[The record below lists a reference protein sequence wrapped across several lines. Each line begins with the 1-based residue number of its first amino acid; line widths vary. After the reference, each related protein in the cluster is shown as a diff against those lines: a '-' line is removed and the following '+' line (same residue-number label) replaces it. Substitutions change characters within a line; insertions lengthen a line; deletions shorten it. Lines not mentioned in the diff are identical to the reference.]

1 MIATAPAPSTP
12 TLDFRRFYTALEDRS
27 VLQFQGR
34 VAQVIGLSIEVE
46 GLRLAVGDVC
56 TILPEMAGRRTLH
69 GSEDDLA
76 ERRAGGISAEV
87 VGFRENRLIV
97 MPFSDTHGVRPGS
110 AVFPRGRAF
119 NVPVGPSLLGRVIDG
134 LAQPIDGKGPLNAI
148 ERWPVTNQ
156 PPDPL
161 TRMPIRETL
170 SIGVRAIDATLTCG
184 KGQRIGIFAG
194 SGVGKSTTLG
204 IIARNAQTHVNVI
217 ALIGER
223 GREVQEFLERDL
235 GPEGLARS
243 VVVVA
248 TSDQPAL
255 QRIKAAWVATAIAE
269 YFREQGLDVT
279 LMMDSVTRWA
289 MAQREIGLTVGE
301 PPVVKGYPPSVF
313 ALMPK
318 LMEKAGTSNRGTI
331 TGFYTVL
338 VDGDD
343 VNEPI
348 ADTARGILDGHI
360 WLSRKLAN
368 QNHFPAIDVLG
379 SISRLM
385 SSLASPEHKRA
396 ASDLRDV
403 MATYKASEDL
413 ISIGAYQPGA
423 NLHLDRAVAMMPYVN
438 ALLCQASDETT
449 SIDDAVQGLLALFGQ
464 GMDGQS
470 ADVIAA

>member
-1 MIATAPAPSTP
+1 MNNAAPMLSFA
-12 TLDFRRFYTALEDRS
+12 RYERALEDRS
-27 VLQFQGR
+27 ALKFQGR
-34 VAQVIGLSIEVE
+34 VSQVIGLSIEVE

-56 TILPEMAGRRTLH
+56 TIMPEMAGRRSVH
-69 GSEDDLA
+69 AANEDMSN
-76 ERRAGGISAEV
+76 RRSGGISAEV
-87 VGFRENRLIV
+87 VGFREGRLLV
-97 MPFSDTHGVRPGS
+97 MPFSDTQGVRPGS

-134 LAQPIDGKGPLNAI
+134 LAQPIDGKGPLGAI
-148 ERWPVTNQ
+148 ERYPVTNQ

-161 TRMPIRETL
+161 TRQPIRETL
-170 SIGVRAIDATLTCG
+170 STGVRAIDAMLTCG
-184 KGQRIGIFAG
+184 KGQRVGIFAG
-194 SGVGKSTTLG
+194 SGVGKSTALG
-204 IIARNAQTHVNVI
+204 MMARNAQTDVNVI

-223 GREVQEFLERDL
+223 GREVQEFMERDL

-318 LMEKAGTSNRGTI
+318 LMEKAGTSSKGTI

-360 WLSRKLAN
+360 WLSRKMAN
-368 QNHFPAIDVLG
+368 QNHYPAIDVLG
-379 SISRLM
+379 SLSRLM
-385 SSLASPEHKRA
+385 STLATPEHQRA
-396 ASDLRDV
+396 ASAVRDV
-403 MATYKASEDL
+403 LATYRASEDL

-423 NLHLDRAVAMMPYVN
+423 NPSLDRAVQLMPQIKD
-438 ALLCQASDETT
+438 LLCQASNEATT
-449 SIDDAVQGLLALFGQ
+449 INDAVQGLNAIFGAYDH
-464 GMDGQS
+464 GS
-470 ADVIAA
+470 ATAGAAA

>member
-1 MIATAPAPSTP
+1 VRGLDLRRYLT
-12 TLDFRRFYTALEDRS
+12 TLQNRS
-27 VLQFQGR
+27 LSRFQGR

-46 GLRLAVGDVC
+46 GLRLGVGDVC
-56 TILPEMAGRRTLH
+56 TILPELAGRRAMH
-69 GSEDDLA
+69 GSEEELA

-119 NVPVGPSLLGRVIDG
+119 NVPVGMSLLGRVIDG
-134 LAQPIDGKGPLNAI
+134 LAQPIDGKGPLSTV
-148 ERWPVTNQ
+148 ERYPVTNQ

-161 TRMPIRETL
+161 TRTPIHETL
-170 SIGVRAIDATLTCG
+170 STGVRAIDATLTCG
-184 KGQRIGIFAG
+184 KGQRVGIFAG

-204 IIARNAQTHVNVI
+204 IIARNATTHVNVI

-223 GREVQEFLERDL
+223 GREVQEFMERDL
-235 GPEGLARS
+235 GPDGLARS

-318 LMEKAGTSNRGTI
+318 LMEKAGTSHQGTI

-348 ADTARGILDGHI
+348 ADAARGILDGHI

-385 SSLASPEHKRA
+385 SALATPEHKRA
-396 ASDLRDV
+396 ATAPPDA
-403 MATYKASEDL
+403 MATHQASAEL
-413 ISIGAYQPGA
+413 ISIGAYQAGA
-423 NLHLDRAVAMMPYVN
+423 NPNLDRAVAMMPYVKQ
-438 ALLCQASDETT
+438 LLCQSSDETVT
-449 SIDDAVQGLLALFGQ
+449 IDDAVQVLMALFGEQ
-464 GMDGQS
+464 AGD
-470 ADVIAA
+470 AAA

>member
-1 MIATAPAPSTP
+1 MTAVVPTGATLQFDRYHS
-12 TLDFRRFYTALEDRS
+12 ALRDRS
-27 VLQFQGR
+27 VLRFQGR
-34 VAQVIGLSIEVE
+34 VSQVIGLSIEVE

-56 TILPEMAGRRTLH
+56 TILPEMAGRETLH
-69 GSEDDLA
+69 GSEASMA

-97 MPFSDTHGVRPGS
+97 MPFSDTQGVRPGS

-134 LAQPIDGKGPLNAI
+134 LAQPIDGKGPLNTI
-148 ERWPVTNQ
+148 ERYPVTNQ
-156 PPDPL
+156 PPDAL
-161 TRMPIRETL
+161 TRMPIREAL
-170 SIGVRAIDATLTCG
+170 STGVRAIDATLTCG

-194 SGVGKSTTLG
+194 SGVGKSTALG
-204 IIARNAQTHVNVI
+204 MIARNAQTHVNVI

-223 GREVQEFLERDL
+223 GREVQEFMERDL

-318 LMEKAGTSNRGTI
+318 LMEKAGTSSKGTI
-331 TGFYTVL
+331 TAFYTVL

-348 ADTARGILDGHI
+348 ADAARGILDGHI

-368 QNHFPAIDVLG
+368 QNHYPAIDVLG

-385 SSLASPEHKRA
+385 SALATPEHKQA
-396 ASDLRDV
+396 ASELRDV
-403 MATYKASEDL
+403 LATYHASEDL

-423 NLHLDRAVAMMPYVN
+423 NPNLDRAVTMMPYVKN
-438 ALLCQASDETT
+438 FLCQSAHATT
-449 SIDDAVQGLLALFGQ
+449 TLGDAIQELLALFGRNAES
-464 GMDGQS
+464 M
-470 ADVIAA
+470 AA

>member
-1 MIATAPAPSTP
+1 MTAVP
-12 TLDFRRFYTALEDRS
+12 TLSFDRYHRALRDRAP
-27 VLQFQGR
+27 LRFQGR

-69 GSEDDLA
+69 GSEEA
-76 ERRAGGISAEV
+76 MSERRAGGISAEV

-97 MPFSDTHGVRPGS
+97 MPFSDTQGVRPGS

-119 NVPVGPSLLGRVIDG
+119 NVPVGPSLLGRVING
-134 LAQPIDGKGPLNAI
+134 MAQPIDGLGPLGAI
-148 ERWPVTNQ
+148 ERYPVTNQ

-161 TRMPIRETL
+161 SRQPIREAL
-170 SIGVRAIDATLTCG
+170 STGVRAIDSMLTCG
-184 KGQRIGIFAG
+184 KGQRVGIFAG
-194 SGVGKSTTLG
+194 SGVGKSTALG
-204 IIARNAQTHVNVI
+204 MIARNAQTHVNVI

-223 GREVQEFLERDL
+223 GREVQEFMERDL

-318 LMEKAGTSNRGTI
+318 LMEKAGTSHKGTI

-368 QNHFPAIDVLG
+368 QNHYPAIDVLG

-385 SSLASPEHKRA
+385 SALASPEHQRA
-396 ASDLRDV
+396 ASAVRDIL
-403 MATYKASEDL
+403 ATYRASEDL

-423 NLHLDRAVAMMPYVN
+423 NPSLDRAVMLMPQVKD
-438 ALLCQASDETT
+438 LLCQSSHDATTLGDALEGLNAIFGTLGDGASP
-449 SIDDAVQGLLALFGQ
+449 
-464 GMDGQS
+464 DGQPS
-470 ADVIAA
+470 NGMAA

>member
-1 MIATAPAPSTP
+1 MTTDALTEPVTAVP
-12 TLDFRRFYTALEDRS
+12 TLQFASDPGDRGRLGHDRLDLSRYHVALADRS
-27 VLQFQGR
+27 PLSFRGR

-56 TILPEMAGRRTLH
+56 TIYPDLAGRRTLH
-69 GSEDDLA
+69 GSQESMA

-97 MPFSDTHGVRPGS
+97 MPFSDTHGVMPGS

-134 LAQPIDGKGPLNAI
+134 LAQPIDGKGPLGTI
-148 ERWPVTNQ
+148 ERYPVTNQ

-170 SIGVRAIDATLTCG
+170 STGVRAIDATLMCG

-255 QRIKAAWVATAIAE
+255 QRVKA
-269 YFREQGLDVT
+269 
-279 LMMDSVTRWA
+279 
-289 MAQREIGLTVGE
+289 
-301 PPVVKGYPPSVF
+301 P
-313 ALMPK
+313 
-318 LMEKAGTSNRGTI
+318 
-331 TGFYTVL
+331 
-338 VDGDD
+338 
-343 VNEPI
+343 
-348 ADTARGILDGHI
+348 
-360 WLSRKLAN
+360 
-368 QNHFPAIDVLG
+368 
-379 SISRLM
+379 
-385 SSLASPEHKRA
+385 
-396 ASDLRDV
+396 
-403 MATYKASEDL
+403 
-413 ISIGAYQPGA
+413 
-423 NLHLDRAVAMMPYVN
+423 
-438 ALLCQASDETT
+438 
-449 SIDDAVQGLLALFGQ
+449 
-464 GMDGQS
+464 
-470 ADVIAA
+470 

>member
-1 MIATAPAPSTP
+1 MSVAPP
-12 TLDFRRFYTALEDRS
+12 TLSFARYERALRDRS
-27 VLQFQGR
+27 ALKFQGR
-34 VAQVIGLSIEVE
+34 VSQVIGLSIEVE

-56 TILPEMAGRRTLH
+56 TIMPEMAGRRPVMQP
-69 GSEDDLA
+69 DDPNN
-76 ERRAGGISAEV
+76 RRAGGISAEV
-87 VGFRENRLIV
+87 VGFREGRLLV
-97 MPFSDTHGVRPGS
+97 MPFSDTQGVRPGS

-134 LAQPIDGKGPLNAI
+134 LAQPIDGKGPLGAI
-148 ERWPVTNQ
+148 ERYPVTNQ

-161 TRMPIRETL
+161 SRQPIRETL
-170 SIGVRAIDATLTCG
+170 STGVRAIDAMLTCG
-184 KGQRIGIFAG
+184 KGQRVGIFAG
-194 SGVGKSTTLG
+194 SGVGKSTALG
-204 IIARNAQTHVNVI
+204 MMARNAQTDVNVI

-223 GREVQEFLERDL
+223 GREVQEFMERDL

-269 YFREQGLDVT
+269 YFRDQGLDVT

-318 LMEKAGTSNRGTI
+318 LMEKAGTSHRGTV

-368 QNHFPAIDVLG
+368 QNHYPAIDVLG
-379 SISRLM
+379 SLSRLM
-385 SSLASPEHKRA
+385 STLATPEHQRA
-396 ASDLRDV
+396 ASAVRDIL
-403 MATYKASEDL
+403 ATYRASEDL

-423 NLHLDRAVAMMPYVN
+423 NPSLDRAVQLMPQVKD
-438 ALLCQASDETT
+438 LLCQNAHDATT
-449 SIDDAVQGLLALFGQ
+449 IEDAVQGLNAIFGTF
-464 GMDGQS
+464 GPS
-470 ADVIAA
+470 AATGAAA

>member
-1 MIATAPAPSTP
+1 M
-12 TLDFRRFYTALEDRS
+12 TLALDLSRYHAALRERS
-27 VLQFQGR
+27 ALRFQGR

-56 TILPEMAGRRTLH
+56 TILPERPGRPALQSPDAAPT
-69 GSEDDLA
+69 

-87 VGFRENRLIV
+87 VGFRDNRLIV

-119 NVPVGPSLLGRVIDG
+119 NVPVGRPLLGRVLDG
-134 LAQPIDGKGPLNAI
+134 LAQPIDGQGPLGTK
-148 ERWPVTNQ
+148 ERYPVTNQ

-161 TRMPIRETL
+161 TRQPIREPL
-170 SIGVRAIDATLTCG
+170 STGVRAIDAMLTCG

-204 IIARNAQTHVNVI
+204 MIARNAQTDVNVI

-223 GREVQEFLERDL
+223 GREVQEFMERDL

-318 LMEKAGTSNRGTI
+318 LMEKAGTSRRGTV

-360 WLSRKLAN
+360 WLSRTLAN
-368 QNHFPAIDVLG
+368 QNHYPAIDVLG

-385 SSLASPEHKRA
+385 SALAAPEHKRA
-396 ASDLRDV
+396 ASELRDAL
-403 MATYKASEDL
+403 ATYRASEDL
-413 ISIGAYQPGA
+413 ITIGAYQRGA
-423 NLHLDRAVAMMPYVN
+423 NPGLDRAVTLMPQIK
-438 ALLCQASDETT
+438 AFLCQSAAEATT
-449 SIDDAVQGLLALFGQ
+449 LDSAIGDLLSIFPAPAAGSAV
-464 GMDGQS
+464 
-470 ADVIAA
+470 

>member
-1 MIATAPAPSTP
+1 MTSAAMPR
-12 TLDFRRFYTALEDRS
+12 LDFRRFHDTLQDRS
-27 VLQFQGR
+27 LSRFQGR

-46 GLRLAVGDVC
+46 GLRLGVGDVC
-56 TILPEMAGRRTLH
+56 TILPEMAGRRTMH
-69 GSEDDLA
+69 GTEEEMA

-119 NVPVGPSLLGRVIDG
+119 NVPVGMSLLGRVIDG
-134 LAQPIDGKGPLNAI
+134 LAQPIDGKGPLGTV
-148 ERWPVTNQ
+148 ERYPVTNQ

-161 TRMPIRETL
+161 TRMPIHETL
-170 SIGVRAIDATLTCG
+170 STGVRAIDATLTCG
-184 KGQRIGIFAG
+184 KGQRVGIFAG

-204 IIARNAQTHVNVI
+204 IIARNATTHVNVI

-223 GREVQEFLERDL
+223 GREVQEFMERDL
-235 GPEGLARS
+235 GPAGLARS

-318 LMEKAGTSNRGTI
+318 LMEKAGTSHQGTI

-348 ADTARGILDGHI
+348 ADAARGILDGHI

-385 SSLASPEHKRA
+385 STLATPEHKRA
-396 ASDLRDV
+396 ASALRDV
-403 MATYKASEDL
+403 MATYQASEDL
-413 ISIGAYQPGA
+413 ISIGAYQAGA
-423 NLHLDRAVAMMPYVN
+423 NLNLDRAVAMMPYVKQ
-438 ALLCQASDETT
+438 LLCQSSDETVT
-449 SIDDAVQGLLALFGQ
+449 IDDAIQGLIALFGEQ
-464 GMDGQS
+464 
-470 ADVIAA
+470 ADNAAT

>member
-1 MIATAPAPSTP
+1 MIA
-12 TLDFRRFYTALEDRS
+12 LDLARYHTALRDRS
-27 VLQFQGR
+27 VLRFQGR

-56 TILPEMAGRRTLH
+56 TILPNAGGRPALHAPDVAGADRRQ
-69 GSEDDLA
+69 
-76 ERRAGGISAEV
+76 GGISAEV
-87 VGFRENRLIV
+87 VGFRDNRLIV
-97 MPFSDTHGVRPGS
+97 MPFSDTQGVRPGS

-134 LAQPIDGKGPLNAI
+134 LAQPIDGLGPLGVS
-148 ERWPVTNQ
+148 ERYPVTNQ

-161 TRMPIRETL
+161 TRQPIRETL
-170 SIGVRAIDATLTCG
+170 STGVRAIDAILTCG

-194 SGVGKSTTLG
+194 SGVGKSTALG
-204 IIARNAQTHVNVI
+204 MIARNARADVNVI

-223 GREVQEFLERDL
+223 GREVQEFMERDL
-235 GPEGLARS
+235 GPDGLARS

-269 YFREQGLDVT
+269 WFREQGLDVT

-318 LMEKAGTSNRGTI
+318 LMEKAGTSHRGTV

-348 ADTARGILDGHI
+348 ADTARGVLDGHI
-360 WLSRKLAN
+360 WLSRRLAN
-368 QNHFPAIDVLG
+368 ENHYPAIDVLG

-385 SSLASPEHKRA
+385 SSLAVPAHQRA
-396 ASDLRDV
+396 ASHLRDA
-403 MATYKASEDL
+403 MATYRASEDL
-413 ISIGAYQPGA
+413 ISIGAYQAGA
-423 NLHLDRAVAMMPYVN
+423 NPSLDRAVTLMPRIRDF
-438 ALLCQASDETT
+438 LCQSAQEATT
-449 SIDDAVQGLLALFGQ
+449 FEDAVRDLCAIFP
-464 GMDGQS
+464 S
-470 ADVIAA
+470 EADVGNT